1 MNYEF
6 KENKVIINNP
16 EDFSLAHTFDCGQC
30 FRFNLNENGNY
41 TGIAFNKVVEIS
53 EENGNIIIENLTE
66 DEFYKNWIDFLD
78 LSRNYKEIKDSLIHD
93 EVIKKAIEFGKGI
106 RILKQ
111 DFFECVISFIISQ
124 QNNIPKIK
132 KAVEGFARLFGDEI
146 EFKGSKYYSFPDV
159 TKVKDITKEDLKELK
174 IGYRDEYIIDAIKK
188 VSSGEISYEE
198 LIKLPYKEAKEKLLT
213 VKGIGN
219 KVADCILLFS
229 LLKFEAFPVDT
240 WIKKAMTE
248 LYNLKEKEIKDY
260 SKINFGDYSGFAQ
273 QYIFYYIRSSKY
285 LK

>member
-1 MNYEF
+1 MEF
-6 KENKVIINNP
+6 KKLPVLDKNKHM
-16 EDFSLAHTFDCGQC
+16 DFPHFPDRFHAAVFRLWETCGKDKLA
-30 FRFNLNENGNY
+30 R
-41 TGIAFNKVVEIS
+41 A
-53 EENGNIIIENLTE
+53 
-66 DEFYKNWIDFLD
+66 
-78 LSRNYKEIKDSLIHD
+78 LSVS
-93 EVIKKAIEFGKGI
+93 
-106 RILKQ
+106 
-111 DFFECVISFIISQ
+111 
-124 QNNIPKIK
+124 
-132 KAVEGFARLFGDEI
+132 
-146 EFKGSKYYSFPDV
+146 PDV

-198 LIKLPYKEAKEKLLT
+198 LVKLPYKEAKEKLLT

-240 WIKKAMTE
+240 WIKKAMAE

>member
-41 TGIAFNKVVEIS
+41 TGIAFNKAVEIS

-198 LIKLPYKEAKEKLLT
+198 LVKLPYKEAKEKLLT

-240 WIKKAMTE
+240 WIKKAMAE

>member
-1 MNYEF
+1 M
-6 KENKVIINNP
+6 
-16 EDFSLAHTFDCGQC
+16 
-30 FRFNLNENGNY
+30 
-41 TGIAFNKVVEIS
+41 
-53 EENGNIIIENLTE
+53 
-66 DEFYKNWIDFLD
+66 
-78 LSRNYKEIKDSLIHD
+78 
-93 EVIKKAIEFGKGI
+93 
-106 RILKQ
+106 
-111 DFFECVISFIISQ
+111 ISFIISQ